1 MSGGFRTDCTLLTED
16 TSVIAF
22 IVRRLLAAIP
32 LLLGISIVLFILIHL
47 PPGGPADIYAGSPTA
62 SAADLARMNE
72 NLGLND
78 PLPVQYLKW
87 LRGMV
92 TGDWGASYKD
102 GRPVTT
108 AILERL
114 PATLELMLTS
124 LLIAIALAIPIGI
137 FTATRARRGE
147 RYVVNV
153 FTMLGISVPT
163 FWTGL
168 MVIMIFAG
176 RLGWIPAGGRGQP
189 GDPLDQLHHLIAP
202 AMVLALVS
210 MAGFARYIHSS
221 MIEVMQEDYV
231 RTATAK
237 GLRSRTVVFGH
248 AFRNASIPLITLIG
262 LELPRLLSGAL
273 VTEVVFSW
281 PGLGRL
287 ITESILG
294 RNYPVLMGSFMLIAL
309 MTILGSLI
317 ADVCYGLVNPQIRYN
332 EKR

>member
-1 MSGGFRTDCTLLTED
+1 MA
-16 TSVIAF
+16 AF
-22 IVRRLLAAIP
+22 IVRRLLTAIP
-32 LLLGISIVLFILIHL
+32 LLLGISMVLFVLIHL

-78 PLPVQYLKW
+78 PLPVQYVKW

-92 TGDWGASYKD
+92 TGDWGVSYKD

-114 PATLELMLTS
+114 PATIQLMLTS
-124 LLIAIALAIPIGI
+124 LLIAVALAIPIGV
-137 FTATRARRGE
+137 FTATRAQRGA

-176 RLGWIPAGGRGQP
+176 RLGWIPAGGRGRP
-189 GDPLDQLHHLIAP
+189 DDLLSQLHHLIGP
-202 AMVLALVS
+202 ALVLALVS

-221 MIEVMQEDYV
+221 MVEVMQEDYV

-237 GLRSRTVVFGH
+237 GLARRTVVFRH

-262 LELPRLLSGAL
+262 LELPRLISGAL

-287 ITESILG
+287 ITESILA
-294 RNYPVLMGSFMLIAL
+294 RNYPVLMGAFMLIAL

-317 ADVCYGLVNPQIRYN
+317 ADVGYGLVNPQIRTG
-332 EKR
+332 ERR

>member
-1 MSGGFRTDCTLLTED
+1 MA
-16 TSVIAF
+16 AF
-22 IVRRLLAAIP
+22 IVRRLLTAIP
-32 LLLGISIVLFILIHL
+32 LLLGISMVLFVLIHL

-78 PLPVQYLKW
+78 PLPVQYVKW

-92 TGDWGASYKD
+92 TGDWGVSYKD

-114 PATLELMLTS
+114 PATIQLMLTS
-124 LLIAIALAIPIGI
+124 LLIAVALAIPIGV
-137 FTATRARRGE
+137 FTATRAQRGA

-176 RLGWIPAGGRGQP
+176 RLGWIPAGGRGRP
-189 GDPLDQLHHLIAP
+189 DDLLSQLHHLIAP
-202 AMVLALVS
+202 ALVLALVS

-221 MIEVMQEDYV
+221 MVEVMQEDYV

-237 GLRSRTVVFGH
+237 PTH
-248 AFRNASIPLITLIG
+248 D
-262 LELPRLLSGAL
+262 
-273 VTEVVFSW
+273 
-281 PGLGRL
+281 GLGSSPAR
-287 ITESILG
+287 TPAAG
-294 RNYPVLMGSFMLIAL
+294 
-309 MTILGSLI
+309 
-317 ADVCYGLVNPQIRYN
+317 
-332 EKR
+332 

>member
-1 MSGGFRTDCTLLTED
+1 MGVYIL
-16 TSVIAF
+16 
-22 IVRRLLAAIP
+22 RRLLGAIP
-32 LLLGISIVLFILIHL
+32 LLLGISLMLFVLIHL

-78 PLPVQYLKW
+78 PLPIQYLKW

-92 TGDWGASYKD
+92 TGNWGNSYKD

-124 LLIAIALAIPIGI
+124 LVIAIALAIPTGI
-137 FTATRARRGE
+137 YTATRATRLP

-153 FTMLGISVPT
+153 LTILGISVPT

-168 MVIMIFAG
+168 MVILFFAG
-176 RLGWIPAGGRGQP
+176 RLGWIPTGGRGRT
-189 GDPLDQLHHLIAP
+189 GDLVDQAHHLIAP
-202 AMVLALVS
+202 ALVLALVS

-221 MIEVMQEDYV
+221 MIEVMQEDYI
-231 RTATAK
+231 RTAMAK
-237 GLRSRTVVFGH
+237 GLKNRTVVLRH
-248 AFRNASIPLITLIG
+248 AFRNASIPVITLLG
-262 LELPRLLSGAL
+262 LEVPRLFSGAL

-281 PGLGRL
+281 PGIGRL

-294 RNYPVLMGSFMLIAL
+294 RNYPVLMGAFMLSAFMAI
-309 MTILGSLI
+309 IGNLI
-317 ADVCYGLVNPQIRYN
+317 SDVCYGLVNPQIRY
-332 EKR
+332 ED

>member
-1 MSGGFRTDCTLLTED
+1 MA
-16 TSVIAF
+16 AF
-22 IVRRLLAAIP
+22 IVRRLLTAIP
-32 LLLGISIVLFILIHL
+32 LLLGISMVLFVLIHL

-78 PLPVQYLKW
+78 PLLVQYVKW

-92 TGDWGASYKD
+92 TGDWGVSYRD
-102 GRPVTT
+102 GRPVTI

-124 LLIAIALAIPIGI
+124 LLIAVALAIPIGI
-137 FTATRARRGE
+137 FTATQARRRS
-147 RYVVNV
+147 RYVVNI

-176 RLGWIPAGGRGQP
+176 RLGWIPAGGRGRP
-189 GDPLDQLHHLIAP
+189 DDLLNQLHHLIAP
-202 AMVLALVS
+202 ALVLALVS

-231 RTATAK
+231 RTASAK
-237 GLRSRTVVFGH
+237 GLTRRTVVFRH

-262 LELPRLLSGAL
+262 LELPRLISGAL

-287 ITESILG
+287 ITESILA
-294 RNYPVLMGSFMLIAL
+294 RNYPVLMGAFMLIAL
-309 MTILGSLI
+309 MTILGSLV
-317 ADVCYGLVNPQIRYN
+317 ADVGYGLVNPQIRTGG
-332 EKR
+332 KR

>member
-1 MSGGFRTDCTLLTED
+1 MA
-16 TSVIAF
+16 AF
-22 IVRRLLAAIP
+22 IVRRLLTAIP
-32 LLLGISIVLFILIHL
+32 LLLGISMVLFVLIHL

-78 PLPVQYLKW
+78 PLPVQYVKW

-92 TGDWGASYKD
+92 TGDWGVSYKD

-114 PATLELMLTS
+114 PATIQLMLTS
-124 LLIAIALAIPIGI
+124 LLIAVVLAIPIGV
-137 FTATRARRGE
+137 FTATRAQRGA

-176 RLGWIPAGGRGQP
+176 RLGWIPAGGRGRP
-189 GDPLDQLHHLIAP
+189 DDLLSQLHHLIAP
-202 AMVLALVS
+202 ALVLALVS

-221 MIEVMQEDYV
+221 MVEVMQEDYV

-237 GLRSRTVVFGH
+237 GLARRTVVFRH

-262 LELPRLLSGAL
+262 LELPRLISGAL

-287 ITESILG
+287 ITESILA
-294 RNYPVLMGSFMLIAL
+294 RNYPVLMGAFMLIAL

-317 ADVCYGLVNPQIRYN
+317 ADVGYGLVNPQIRTGG
-332 EKR
+332 RR